1 MAALVACNPG
11 ANKSDQASTGQSPPA
26 KSEVSSRASAG
37 PNWDDAAAGPSLFV
51 VGSNPSEAVMVLP
64 HYTDST
70 LGNAAGADAE
80 LSRGLTVDLFARD
93 GLVGS
98 ALLTAASPGSY
109 SGSCTSWP
117 TAAVAPRTSPQSGAT
132 AGAGPP
138 PSWAVAFVVGH
149 AVSLPM
155 DSVALLSPIDSAR
168 RAAELVRVASALRG
182 DTAAAFRGLPFTVRD
197 AHRFVLPDG
206 TEGIAAELVRRI
218 NEEANPREQ
227 HILLIIERD
236 TTPSVGGPPQ
246 YVASYV
252 ERASG
257 PEDDLEASEVLA
269 GVLLGPH
276 RTPTIVVG
284 RDDGDGGSYT
294 LVTRVSRGRWV
305 GTWNSA
311 YTGC

>member
-1 MAALVACNPG
+1 V
-11 ANKSDQASTGQSPPA
+11 
-26 KSEVSSRASAG
+26 
-37 PNWDDAAAGPSLFV
+37 
-51 VGSNPSEAVMVLP
+51 VLP

-70 LGNAAGADAE
+70 LSNAPSPDAG
-80 LSRGLTVDLFARD
+80 LSRGLTVDLFARN
-93 GLVGS
+93 GVVGS
-98 ALLTAASPGSY
+98 AVLTAGAPGSY

-117 TAAVAPRTSPQSGAT
+117 TAVVVLRAAPRSGAS
-132 AGAGPP
+132 AAGPP
-138 PSWAVAFVVGH
+138 PNWAVAFVTGH

-155 DSVALLSPIDSAR
+155 DSTAMLLPIDSAR
-168 RAAELVRVASALRG
+168 RAADVVRVASALRG

-206 TEGIAAELVRRI
+206 TEGIAAELIRRI

-227 HILLIIERD
+227 HILLVTERD
-236 TTPSVGGPPQ
+236 TTPSVGGPPP

-257 PEDDLEASEVLA
+257 PEDDVEASEVLA
-269 GVLLGPH
+269 GVLLGP
-276 RTPTIVVG
+276 RRIATIVVG

-294 LVTRVSRGRWV
+294 LLTRAARGRWV
-305 GTWNSA
+305 ATWNSA